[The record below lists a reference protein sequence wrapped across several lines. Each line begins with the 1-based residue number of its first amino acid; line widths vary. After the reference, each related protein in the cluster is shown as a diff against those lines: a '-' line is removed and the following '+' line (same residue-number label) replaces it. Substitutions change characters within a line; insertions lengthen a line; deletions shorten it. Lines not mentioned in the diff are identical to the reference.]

1 MGDYLHAR
9 LADLVE
15 PSAWRAV
22 VEDNERLLERCREL
36 EKENY
41 ALKSGGRWRGGRS

>member
-1 MGDYLHAR
+1 MGIRHR
-9 LADLVE
+9 VE
-15 PSAWRAV
+15 DCIETVAGAV

-41 ALKSGGRWRGGRS
+41 ALKSGWRWRCGRS